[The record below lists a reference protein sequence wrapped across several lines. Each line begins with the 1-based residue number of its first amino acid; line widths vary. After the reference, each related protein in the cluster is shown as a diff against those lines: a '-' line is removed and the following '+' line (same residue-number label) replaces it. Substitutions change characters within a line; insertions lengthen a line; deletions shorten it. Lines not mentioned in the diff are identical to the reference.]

1 MNRSNSDFCFDVFDF
16 PTIFAPMAYEP
27 LLQLDLPGLKKV
39 KSGKVREIFDLGDS
53 LLFVAS
59 DRISA
64 FDCIMPNG
72 IPRKGEVLTQI
83 SHFWFE
89 QTSNF
94 QPNHLLAKSTD
105 PLPAALQPFK
115 AQLQGRSMIVKKTQ
129 PLAIECVVRGYLAG
143 SGWKEYRQSRTV
155 CGIPLPENLKESS
168 ELPEPIFTPATKAET
183 GHDEN
188 ISFAEA
194 EKIVGPAIAQQA
206 RDASLQIYS
215 FARDYARKRGII
227 IADTKF
233 EFGLKDGQLIL
244 IDEVLTPDSSRFWP
258 ADAYRPGQGQ
268 PSFDKQFVR
277 DYLETLD
284 WDKSPPAPSLPP
296 EVVAK
301 TQAKYLEAYERLT
314 GKPL

>member
-1 MNRSNSDFCFDVFDF
+1 
-16 PTIFAPMAYEP
+16 MANEP
-27 LLQLDLPGLKKV
+27 LLQLELPGLKKV
-39 KSGKVREIFDLGDS
+39 KSGKVREVFDLGDA
-53 LLFVAS
+53 LLFVAT

-89 QTSNF
+89 QTASF
-94 QPNHLLAKSTD
+94 QPNHLLARASD
-105 PLPAALQPFK
+105 PLPSALQPF
-115 AQLQGRSMIVKKTQ
+115 ASRLEGRSMIVKKSQ

-143 SGWKEYRQSRTV
+143 SGWKEYRQSGTV
-155 CGIPLPENLKESS
+155 CGIQLPPGLQESS

-188 ISFAEA
+188 ISFEQASN
-194 EKIVGPAIAQQA
+194 IVGGAIAQSA
-206 RDASLQIYS
+206 RDASLKIYK

-233 EFGLKDGQLIL
+233 EFGMVDGQLIL

-258 ADAYRPGQGQ
+258 ADVYAPGKGQ

-284 WDKSPPAPSLPP
+284 WDKTPPAPPLPP

-301 TQAKYLEAYERLT
+301 SQAKYLEAYERLT